1 MKKVLTLLFMVSLVS
16 IGARADC
23 TITKAEAGQNNGK
36 GFTYTGT
43 VYVINVETAGE
54 LAKYFANIDGES
66 ATNLNSS
73 SCFTFKGKLNSSDL
87 AKITSDNFG
96 KDANGDIYIDLAD
109 VTFVDDASFSN
120 FIHGKVK
127 YLIMPN
133 NTKDI
138 EAADF
143 NSNIMEAMV
152 VNDKVF
158 LLYSSPSS
166 SCKDAHVL
174 AFDNR
179 WKNSTATT
187 VKLIGTYKDVFGE
200 MKVLNSYN
208 KLQMSPET
216 IDLTKAS
223 FPTFV
228 SGDAF
233 VTENPSLTNTG
244 TTDDGG
250 LIYSCD
256 VSAFSIPNV
265 EGTDKYTGHVNGLA
279 YLNLWEKVKTILLPT
294 DAKTNVLPSL
304 SLYKL
309 TGLTGTFT
317 IPSNFTEIGALAFN
331 DCSKIECVEIQGNN
345 KRAVNETKLGPA
357 VFASMSSLS
366 EIIMPSTIKVIP
378 RFAFSDCSSLKI
390 VNLPEGIE
398 TLEYMSF
405 GCNSG
410 EKSTR
415 ISSIRL
421 PNTLKRIES
430 NAFRENHHLTTITI
444 PENVEYIRK
453 EAFANCNNLMD
464 VYFMGTK
471 KIPQVA
477 ADAFDATSLY
487 NDNGI
492 CLVSGNNVCRE
503 SYTKNGKFYRNTN
516 DENDQCMA
524 VMHYP
529 VISQA
534 AEYAE
539 MKASDVNAYNE
550 ALKNENAK
558 MDIYF
563 KKGENYVLCT
573 GVPEQGTTYYSMNY
587 IDDGEASST
596 TSAVNNVEYY
606 YSDAECKKLVNPTLS
621 GTYYYVCGEQNTYSE
636 EAVWAP
642 INGKDTYYKKQDN
655 GEYVVAPF
663 EFNQQLF
670 YKSGNTTEEYKQTW
684 KTVGGVKEYYTKN
697 SDGTFTL
704 MSSYDGGVEAY
715 YKTGNMVDEYLLAT
729 YYDNSV
735 TDYYTQGFDYV
746 NGIYTYTK
754 FDIID
759 KNGNYKNLYKEARYY
774 VTGKEPKYCKDSEY
788 NVRTTYYIIENDT
801 YTKATNISFAETY
814 YYIPQVENYTE
825 ISDNTIIEDI
835 KVLRSTKPY
844 TKEGDEY
851 SPVVG
856 ELTEDG
862 KYYNMTKEYNPDI
875 YGQYYTDLERNSK
888 YTGVVCSYDSET
900 KEYTPLGVDYKWP
913 LFAEYEYG
921 KTYDGDPYAGLK
933 NFRLVAGYAAGEE
946 AKTKPTTPLPRLDR
960 DMWYTIY
967 LPADLTRQQIYDTFG
982 PRTQVCRFLG
992 MRKNETG
999 SFVIDFS
1006 VDMLSEKDADGNLI
1020 IRNDWDVAMK
1030 AYTPYMIYPS
1040 VAPSRDENGKI
1051 IPVEFRIVGAEMA
1064 ADDKPQDYYGL
1075 YDGEKGERKDQSA
1088 SQNYLTGYKFTGTV
1102 EKQERKDFCY
1112 YFGNIWED
1120 DDTTSPHKKYPK
1132 LQAFWSYEGSEK
1144 EGWNLTINACTA
1156 YIVKEDSQS
1165 SEAKPS
1171 MASLRFGVS
1180 YEDDPIVTNIS
1191 IIEEESISGGD
1202 DRYDNKIY
1210 NLNGQYVGDVM
1221 STLSKGVYIKNGKKY
1236 IVR

>member
-36 GFTYTGT
+36 GFTYPGT
-43 VYVINVETAGE
+43 VYVINVETAGD
-54 LAKYFANIDGES
+54 LANANIDEE
-66 ATNLNSS
+66 LKSS
-73 SCFTFKGKLNSSDL
+73 SFFTFKGKLNSSDL
-87 AKITSDNFG
+87 AKIKSDYFG
-96 KDANGDIYIDLAD
+96 KDAHGDIYIDLAD
-109 VTFVDDASFSN
+109 VTFDDDASFSDFN
-120 FIHGKVK
+120 HGTVK

-138 EAADF
+138 QVADF
-143 NSNIMEAMV
+143 DPNIMEAMV
-152 VNDKVF
+152 VNETDKVF
-158 LLYSSPSS
+158 LLYSSSSS
-166 SCKDAHVL
+166 SCIDEHVL

-200 MKVLNSYN
+200 MKVLNSN
-208 KLQMSPET
+208 GNLPMSPET
-216 IDLTKAS
+216 LDLTKAS

-233 VTENPSLTNTG
+233 VTATPPLTNTG
-244 TTDDGG
+244 TEDDGG

-256 VSAFSIPNV
+256 VSAFRIPNV
-265 EGTDKYTGHVNGLA
+265 VGTDKYTGHVNGLA
-279 YLNLWEKVKTILLPT
+279 YLYLWNTVKTILLPT
-294 DAKTNVLPSL
+294 DAKTNVLPSM
-304 SLYKL
+304 SLYNL

-331 DCSKIECVEIQGNN
+331 VCSNIECVEIQGNN

-405 GCNSG
+405 GCTSG

-430 NAFRENHHLTTITI
+430 NAFTENHHLTTITI
-444 PENVEYIRK
+444 PENVEYIGK
-453 EAFANCNNLMD
+453 NAFANCNNLMD

-487 NDNGI
+487 NDNSI
-492 CLVSGNNVCRE
+492 YSILVSGNNVCRE
-503 SYTKNGKFYRNTN
+503 SYTHTGNFYRNTN
-516 DENDQCMA
+516 NENDQCMA

-539 MKASDVNAYNE
+539 MIASDVTDYNE

-563 KKGENYVLCT
+563 KEGENYVLCT

-587 IDDGEASST
+587 EKADKASST
-596 TSAVNNVEYY
+596 TSAVNNVEAY
-606 YSDAECKKLVNPTLS
+606 YSDAECKTSVNPTLS
-621 GTYYYVCGEQNTYSE
+621 GTYYYVCETQNTYSE
-636 EAVWAP
+636 IWEP
-642 INGKDTYYKKQDN
+642 KDGIDTYYKLNN
-655 GEYVVAPF
+655 GEYVEAPF

-670 YKSGNTTEEYKQTW
+670 RKSGKTTEEYKRTW
-684 KTVGGVKEYYTKN
+684 NTVGGVKEYYTKN

-704 MSSYDGGVEAY
+704 MSSYEGGEAY
-715 YKTGNMVDEYLLAT
+715 YQTGKKVDEYLPT
-729 YYDNSV
+729 NYINSV
-735 TDYYTQGFDYV
+735 TDYYTQTIDNDIV
-746 NGIYTYTK
+746 TYTE
-754 FDIID
+754 FDLFE
-759 KNGNYKNLYKEARYY
+759 NGKYKPGLFNGSRYY
-774 VTGKEPKYCKDSEY
+774 VTGTKPIYCTASEY
-788 NVRTTYYIIENDT
+788 KVGTTYYIKEYDWSDT
-801 YTKATNISFAETY
+801 YTEATNISFAETY
-814 YYIPQVENYTE
+814 YYYPQVENYTP

-844 TKEGDEY
+844 TKVGDVY

-856 ELTEDG
+856 ELTEG
-862 KYYNMTKEYNPDI
+862 VEYYNMTKEYNPDI

-913 LFAEYEYG
+913 LYAEYEIE
-921 KTYDGDPYAGLK
+921 KKYDGDPYAGLK

-1006 VDMLSEKDADGNLI
+1006 VDMLSEKDAKGNLI

-1040 VAPSRDENGKI
+1040 VAPSRNENGEI

-1064 ADDKPQDYYGL
+1064 ADDSPQDYYGL
-1075 YDGEKGERKDQSA
+1075 YDRVNGERKDQSA

-1102 EKQERKDFCY
+1102 VEQQRDKFCY

-1120 DDTTSPHKKYPK
+1120 GDSSHKKYPK

-1144 EGWNLTINACTA
+1144 EGWNLKINACTA
-1156 YIVKEDSQS
+1156 YIVKDDSQS
-1165 SEAKPS
+1165 SKPS

>member
-1 MKKVLTLLFMVSLVS
+1 MVSLVS
-16 IGARADC
+16 IGARAAC
-23 TITKAEAGQNNGK
+23 KITKAEAGQNNGK
-36 GFTYTGT
+36 GFIYTGT
-43 VYVINVETAGE
+43 AYVINVETAGD
-54 LAKYFANIDGES
+54 LANANIDEL

-73 SCFTFKGKLNSSDL
+73 SCFIFKGKLNSSDL
-87 AKITSDNFG
+87 TKITSDIFG
-96 KDANGDIYIDLAD
+96 KDANDIYIDLAD
-109 VTFVDDASFSN
+109 VTFDDDASFSN
-120 FIHGKVK
+120 FTHRTVK

-138 EAADF
+138 DVADF
-143 NSNIMEAMV
+143 VGSNIKEAMV
-152 VNDKVF
+152 VNETYKVF

-166 SCKDAHVL
+166 SCKDEHVL

-200 MKVLNSYN
+200 MKYLNSN
-208 KLQMSPET
+208 GILPMSPET
-216 IDLTKAS
+216 LDLTKAS

-244 TTDDGG
+244 TEDDGS

-256 VSAFSIPNV
+256 VSAFSISGV
-265 EGTDKYTGHVNGLA
+265 QGTDKYTGHVNGLA

-294 DAKTNVLPSL
+294 DAKTNVLPSM
-304 SLYKL
+304 SLYNLKE
-309 TGLTGTFT
+309 LTGTFT

-331 DCSKIECVEIQGNN
+331 VCSKIECVEIQGNN

-430 NAFRENHHLTTITI
+430 NAFTENHHLTTITI
-444 PENVEYIRK
+444 PENVEYIGA
-453 EAFANCNNLMD
+453 EAFKNCNNLMD

-477 ADAFDATSLY
+477 ANAFDETSLY
-487 NDNGI
+487 NDNRI

-503 SYTKNGKFYRNTN
+503 SYTHNGNFYRNTN

-539 MKASDVNAYNE
+539 MIASDVDAYNK

-563 KKGENYVLCT
+563 IEGDKYVLCT

-587 IDDGEASST
+587 EKADKASST
-596 TSAVNNVEYY
+596 TSAVNNVEVY
-606 YSDAECKKLVNPTLS
+606 YSDEECKKSVNPTLS
-621 GTYYYVCGEQNTYSE
+621 GTYYYVCETQNTYSE
-636 EAVWAP
+636 IWEP
-642 INGKDTYYKKQDN
+642 KDGIDTYYKLDN
-655 GEYVVAPF
+655 GKYVEAQF
-663 EFNQQLF
+663 EFYEYLGQLF
-670 YKSGNTTEEYKQTW
+670 YKLG
-684 KTVGGVKEYYTKN
+684 
-697 SDGTFTL
+697 
-704 MSSYDGGVEAY
+704 
-715 YKTGNMVDEYLLAT
+715 DEYRPT
-729 YYDNSV
+729 KYYINGV
-735 TDYYTQGFDYV
+735 TDYYTKKIDNDIV
-746 NGIYTYTK
+746 TYTK
-754 FDIID
+754 FELFDA
-759 KNGNYKNLYKEARYY
+759 NGKYKPGLFNGSRYY
-774 VTGKEPKYCKDSEY
+774 VTGTKPIYCTASEY
-788 NVRTTYYIIENDT
+788 KVGTTYYSKEYEWSDT
-801 YTKATNISFAETY
+801 YTEATNISFAETY
-814 YYIPQVENYTE
+814 YYYPQVENYTE

-844 TKEGDEY
+844 TKEGDVY

-856 ELTEDG
+856 ELTEG
-862 KYYNMTKEYNPDI
+862 VKYYNMTKEYNPDI

-888 YTGVVCSYDSET
+888 YTGVVCSYDSGT
-900 KEYTPLGVDYKWP
+900 YTDLGVDYKWP

-921 KTYDGDPYAGLK
+921 KTYGDDPYAGLK
-933 NFRLVAGYAAGEE
+933 NFRLVAGYAAGKE

-1006 VDMLSEKDADGNLI
+1006 VDMLSEKDAEGNLI

-1064 ADDKPQDYYGL
+1064 ADDSPQDYYGL

-1088 SQNYLTGYKFTGTV
+1088 SQNYLTGYRFTGTV
-1102 EKQERKDFCY
+1102 VEQQSTDFCY

-1120 DDTTSPHKKYPK
+1120 DDKTSPHKKYPK
-1132 LQAFWSYEGSEK
+1132 LQAFWSYEGLEK
-1144 EGWNLTINACTA
+1144 EGWNLKINACTA
-1156 YIVKEDSQS
+1156 YIVKDDSQS
-1165 SEAKPS
+1165 SKPS

>member
-36 GFTYTGT
+36 GFTYPGT
-43 VYVINVETAGE
+43 VYVINVETAGD
-54 LAKYFANIDGES
+54 LANANIDEE
-66 ATNLNSS
+66 LKSS
-73 SCFTFKGKLNSSDL
+73 SFFTFKGKLNSSDL
-87 AKITSDNFG
+87 AKIKSDYFG

-109 VTFVDDASFSN
+109 VTFDDDASFSDFN
-120 FIHGKVK
+120 HGTVK

-138 EAADF
+138 QVADF
-143 NSNIMEAMV
+143 DPNIMEAMV
-152 VNDKVF
+152 VNETDKVF

-166 SCKDAHVL
+166 SYKDEHVL

-200 MKVLNSYN
+200 MKFLNSN
-208 KLQMSPET
+208 GNLPMSPET
-216 IDLTKAS
+216 LDLTKAS

-233 VTENPSLTNTG
+233 VTVTPPLTNTY
-244 TTDDGG
+244 TNDDGG

-256 VSAFSIPNV
+256 VSAFRIPNV
-265 EGTDKYTGHVNGLA
+265 DGTDKYTGHVNGLA
-279 YLNLWEKVKTILLPT
+279 YLNLWKTVKTILLPT
-294 DAKTNVLPSL
+294 DAKTNVLPSM
-304 SLYKL
+304 SLYNL

-331 DCSKIECVEIQGNN
+331 VCSNIECVEIQGNN

-405 GCNSG
+405 GCTSG

-430 NAFRENHHLTTITI
+430 NAFTENHHLTTITI
-444 PENVEYIRK
+444 PENVEYIGTN
-453 EAFANCNNLMD
+453 AFANCNNLMD
-464 VYFMGTK
+464 VYFMGTET
-471 KIPQVA
+471 IPQVA

-487 NDNGI
+487 NDNSI
-492 CLVSGNNVCRE
+492 YSILVSGNNVCRE
-503 SYTKNGKFYRNTN
+503 SYTHTGNFYRNTN
-516 DENDQCMA
+516 NENDQCMA

-539 MKASDVNAYNE
+539 MIASDVTAYNR

-563 KKGENYVLCT
+563 IEGDKYVLCT

-587 IDDGEASST
+587 KKDDKVSST
-596 TSAVNNVEYY
+596 TSAVNNVEVY
-606 YSDAECKKLVNPTLS
+606 YSDAECKTSVNPTLS
-621 GTYYYVCGEQNTYSE
+621 ETYYYECGTQNTYSE
-636 EAVWAP
+636 KVWGP
-642 INGKDTYYKKQDN
+642 INGIGTYYKKLDN
-655 GEYVVAPF
+655 GEYVEAPF
-663 EFNQQLF
+663 EFQDWPQLF
-670 YKSGNTTEEYKQTW
+670 YKSG
-684 KTVGGVKEYYTKN
+684 
-697 SDGTFTL
+697 
-704 MSSYDGGVEAY
+704 
-715 YKTGNMVDEYLLAT
+715 DEYLLT
-729 YYDNSV
+729 KYYINGV
-735 TDYYTQGFDYV
+735 TDYYTQNYDNLTYKIFDL
-746 NGIYTYTK
+746 
-754 FDIID
+754 FDT
-759 KNGNYKNLYKEARYY
+759 NGNYKGGLFKDGRYY
-774 VTGKEPKYCKDSEY
+774 VTGTKPTYCPASEY
-788 NVRTTYYIIENDT
+788 KVGTTYYIKENDT
-801 YTKATNISFAETY
+801 YTEATNISFAETY
-814 YYIPQVENYTE
+814 YYYPQVENYTL

-844 TKEGDEY
+844 TKEGDVY

-856 ELTEDG
+856 ELTEVV

-921 KTYDGDPYAGLK
+921 KTYGDDPYAGLK

-1006 VDMLSEKDADGNLI
+1006 VDMLSEKDAKGNLI

-1040 VAPSRDENGKI
+1040 VAPSRKENGEI

-1075 YDGEKGERKDQSA
+1075 YDGEKGERKAQSA

-1156 YIVKEDSQS
+1156 YIVKDDSQS
-1165 SEAKPS
+1165 SKPS

>member
-43 VYVINVETAGE
+43 VYVINVETAGD
-54 LAKYFANIDGES
+54 LANANIVGEL

-87 AKITSDNFG
+87 TQITSDIFG

-109 VTFVDDASFSN
+109 VTFDDDASFSDFN
-120 FIHGKVK
+120 HGTVK

-152 VNDKVF
+152 VNETDKVF
-158 LLYSSPSS
+158 LLYSSSSS
-166 SCKDAHVL
+166 SCIDEHVL

-200 MKVLNSYN
+200 MKVLHSNGN
-208 KLQMSPET
+208 LPMSPET
-216 IDLTKAS
+216 LDLTKAS

-233 VTENPSLTNTG
+233 VTATPPLTNTD
-244 TTDDGG
+244 TEDDGG

-256 VSAFSIPNV
+256 VSAFRIPDV
-265 EGTDKYTGHVNGLA
+265 QGTDKYTGHVNGLA

-294 DAKTNVLPSL
+294 DAKTNVLPSM
-304 SLYKL
+304 SLYNLKE
-309 TGLTGTFT
+309 LTGTFT

-331 DCSKIECVEIQGNN
+331 VCSNIECVEIQGNN

-405 GCNSG
+405 GCTSG

-430 NAFRENHHLTTITI
+430 NAFTENHHLTTITI

-464 VYFMGTK
+464 VYFMGTET
-471 KIPQVA
+471 IPQVA

-492 CLVSGNNVCRE
+492 YSILVSGNNVCRE

-539 MKASDVNAYNE
+539 MIDLDVDAYNK
-550 ALKNENAK
+550 ALKNVDAK

-563 KKGENYVLCT
+563 KEGDNYVLCT

-596 TSAVNNVEYY
+596 TSAVNNVKKY

-621 GTYYYVCGEQNTYSE
+621 GTYYYECGTQNTYSE
-636 EAVWAP
+636 KVWEP
-642 INGKDTYYKKQDN
+642 IDGIDTYYKLDN
-655 GEYVVAPF
+655 GEYVEAQF
-663 EFNQQLF
+663 EFQDWPQLF
-670 YKSGNTTEEYKQTW
+670 YKSG
-684 KTVGGVKEYYTKN
+684 
-697 SDGTFTL
+697 
-704 MSSYDGGVEAY
+704 
-715 YKTGNMVDEYLLAT
+715 DEYLPT
-729 YYDNSV
+729 DYYINGV
-735 TDYYTQGFDYV
+735 TDYYTQNYDNV
-746 NGIYTYTK
+746 TYTK
-754 FDIID
+754 FDLFE
-759 KNGNYKNLYKEARYY
+759 NGKYKPGLFKGERYY
-774 VTGKEPKYCKDSEY
+774 VTGTEPKYCTDSEY
-788 NVRTTYYIIENDT
+788 KVGTTYYIKEYDWSDT
-801 YTKATNISFAETY
+801 YTEATNISFAGTY
-814 YYIPQVENYTE
+814 YYYPQVENYTE

-844 TKEGDEY
+844 TKEGDVY

-856 ELTEDG
+856 ELTEG
-862 KYYNMTKEYNPDI
+862 VEYYNMTKEYNPDI

-888 YTGVVCSYDSET
+888 YTGVVCSYDSGS
-900 KEYTPLGVDYKWP
+900 YTPLGVNYKWP
-913 LFAEYEYG
+913 LHAEYEYG
-921 KTYDGDPYAGLK
+921 KTYGDDPYAGLK

-1006 VDMLSEKDADGNLI
+1006 VDMLSEKDAEGNLI

-1064 ADDKPQDYYGL
+1064 ADDSPQDYYGL
-1075 YDGEKGERKDQSA
+1075 YDGEKGERKDQIA

-1144 EGWNLTINACTA
+1144 EGWNLKINACTA
-1156 YIVKEDSQS
+1156 YIVKDDSQS
-1165 SEAKPS
+1165 SKPS

>member
-43 VYVINVETAGE
+43 AYVINVETAGD

-96 KDANGDIYIDLAD
+96 KYANEDIYIDLAD
-109 VTFVDDASFSN
+109 VTFDDDASFSS
-120 FIHGKVK
+120 FRHETVK

-138 EAADF
+138 DAADF
-143 NSNIMEAMV
+143 DSNILEAMV
-152 VNDKVF
+152 VNESDKVF
-158 LLYSSPSS
+158 LLYSSSSS
-166 SCKDAHVL
+166 SCIDEHVL

-179 WKNSTATT
+179 WKNSTAKT

-200 MKVLNSYN
+200 MKVLNSN
-208 KLQMSPET
+208 GDLPMSPET
-216 IDLTKAS
+216 LDLTKAS

-233 VTENPSLTNTG
+233 VTVTPPLTNTY
-244 TTDDGG
+244 TNDDGG

-256 VSAFSIPNV
+256 VSAFRIPNV
-265 EGTDKYTGHVNGLA
+265 GGTDKYTGHVNGLA
-279 YLNLWEKVKTILLPT
+279 YLNLWKTVKTILLPT
-294 DAKTNVLPSL
+294 DAATYVLPSM
-304 SLYKL
+304 SLYNLKE
-309 TGLTGTFT
+309 LTGTFT

-331 DCSKIECVEIQGNN
+331 VCSNIECVEIQGNN

-430 NAFRENHHLTTITI
+430 NAFTENHHLTTITI
-444 PENVEYIRK
+444 PENVEYIGA
-453 EAFANCNNLMD
+453 EAFKNCNNLMD

-471 KIPQVA
+471 TIPQVA
-477 ADAFDATSLY
+477 ANAFDETSLY
-487 NDNGI
+487 NDNRI

-503 SYTKNGKFYRNTN
+503 SYTHTGNFYRNTN
-516 DENDQCMA
+516 NENDQCMA

-534 AEYAE
+534 AEYVTMTE
-539 MKASDVNAYNE
+539 EEVTAYNN
-550 ALKNENAK
+550 ALHNENAK
-558 MDIYF
+558 IDIYY
-563 KKGENYVLCT
+563 KDGENYVKYT
-573 GVPEQGTTYYSMNY
+573 GVPEEGTVYYSKSFSQG
-587 IDDGEASST
+587 DEVKST
-596 TSAVNNVEYY
+596 SSAVSDAGYY
-606 YSDAECKKLVNPTLS
+606 YSDKECTEPANPILS
-621 GTYYYVCGEQNTYSE
+621 GTYYYVCDTQNTYSQE
-636 EAVWAP
+636 VWAP
-642 INGKDTYYKKQDN
+642 IDGIDTYYKLTD
-655 GEYVVAPF
+655 GVYEEAPF
-663 EFNQQLF
+663 EFSSTLYYKTGNQID
-670 YKSGNTTEEYKQTW
+670 EYKQTW
-684 KTVGGVKEYYTKN
+684 VKVAGVDKYYTKNNDGTYTLISGYTSGVAYYQTGKKGDEYLQTKYYLNGVKEYYSYNEWAT
-697 SDGTFTL
+697 DG
-704 MSSYDGGVEAY
+704 
-715 YKTGNMVDEYLLAT
+715 N
-729 YYDNSV
+729 
-735 TDYYTQGFDYV
+735 YYTLQTTLYF
-746 NGIYTYTK
+746 NG
-754 FDIID
+754 
-759 KNGNYKNLYKEARYY
+759 GRYY
-774 VTGKEPKYCKDSEY
+774 VTGKEPSYCQATEY
-788 NVRTTYYIIENDT
+788 QVGTTYYIKENEWSNT
-801 YTKATNISFAETY
+801 YTEATNISFAGTY
-814 YYIPQVENYTE
+814 YYYPQVENYAE
-825 ISDNTIIEDI
+825 ISDNSIIEAI

-844 TKEGDEY
+844 TKEGDVY

-856 ELTEDG
+856 ELTEG
-862 KYYNMTKEYNPDI
+862 GEYYNMTKEYNPDI

-900 KEYTPLGVDYKWP
+900 KEYTDLGVNYKWP
-913 LFAEYEYG
+913 LYAEYEIE
-921 KTYDGDPYAGLK
+921 KKYDGDPYAGLK

-1006 VDMLSEKDADGNLI
+1006 VDMLSEKDAEGNLI

-1040 VAPSRDENGKI
+1040 VAPSRNEDGEI

-1075 YDGEKGERKDQSA
+1075 YDGDNGERKGQNA
-1088 SQNYLTGYKFTGTV
+1088 CQNYLTGYKFTGTV

-1144 EGWNLTINACTA
+1144 ERWNLTINACTA
-1156 YIVKEDSQS
+1156 YIVKDDSQS
-1165 SEAKPS
+1165 SKPS

>member
-43 VYVINVETAGE
+43 AYVINVETAGD
-54 LAKYFANIDGES
+54 LANANIVGEL

-73 SCFTFKGKLNSSDL
+73 SCFIFKGKLNSSDL
-87 AKITSDNFG
+87 PQITSDIFG

-109 VTFVDDASFSN
+109 VTFDDDASFSDFN
-120 FIHGKVK
+120 HGTVK
-127 YLIMPN
+127 YLIMPK

-138 EAADF
+138 QVADF
-143 NSNIMEAMV
+143 DSNIMEAMV
-152 VNDKVF
+152 VNETDKVF
-158 LLYSSPSS
+158 LLYSSSSS
-166 SCKDAHVL
+166 SCIDEHVL

-200 MKVLNSYN
+200 MKVLNSN
-208 KLQMSPET
+208 GNLPMSPET
-216 IDLTKAS
+216 LDLTKAS

-233 VTENPSLTNTG
+233 VTATPPLTNTD
-244 TTDDGG
+244 TEDDGG

-256 VSAFSIPNV
+256 VSAFRIPDV
-265 EGTDKYTGHVNGLA
+265 QGTDKYTGHVNGLA
-279 YLNLWEKVKTILLPT
+279 YLNLWKTVKTILLPT
-294 DAKTNVLPSL
+294 DAATYVLPSM
-304 SLYKL
+304 SLYNL

-331 DCSKIECVEIQGNN
+331 VCSNIECVEIQGNN

-405 GCNSG
+405 GCTSG

-430 NAFRENHHLTTITI
+430 NAFTENHHLTTITI
-444 PENVEYIRK
+444 PENVEYIGK
-453 EAFANCNNLMD
+453 NAFANCNNLMD

-471 KIPQVA
+471 TIPQVA

-487 NDNGI
+487 NDNSI
-492 CLVSGNNVCRE
+492 YSSLVSGNNVCRE
-503 SYTKNGKFYRNTN
+503 SYTHTGNFYRNTN
-516 DENDQCMA
+516 NENDQCMA

-539 MKASDVNAYNE
+539 MIASDVTAYNR

-563 KKGENYVLCT
+563 KEGENYVLCT

-587 IDDGEASST
+587 KKADKASST
-596 TSAVNNVEYY
+596 TSAVNNVEAY
-606 YSDAECKKLVNPTLS
+606 YSDEECKTSVNPTLS
-621 GTYYYVCGEQNTYSE
+621 GTYYYECGTQNTYSE
-636 EAVWAP
+636 KVWEP
-642 INGKDTYYKKQDN
+642 IDGIDTYYKLDN
-655 GEYVVAPF
+655 GEYVEAQF
-663 EFNQQLF
+663 EFQDWPQLF
-670 YKSGNTTEEYKQTW
+670 YKSG
-684 KTVGGVKEYYTKN
+684 
-697 SDGTFTL
+697 
-704 MSSYDGGVEAY
+704 
-715 YKTGNMVDEYLLAT
+715 DEYLPT
-729 YYDNSV
+729 DYYINGV
-735 TDYYTQGFDYV
+735 TDYYTQNYDNV
-746 NGIYTYTK
+746 TYTK
-754 FDIID
+754 FDLFE
-759 KNGNYKNLYKEARYY
+759 NGKYKPGLFKGERYY
-774 VTGKEPKYCKDSEY
+774 VTGTEPKYCTDSEY
-788 NVRTTYYIIENDT
+788 KVGTTYYIKENGWPVT
-801 YTKATNISFAETY
+801 YTEATNISFAGTY
-814 YYIPQVENYTE
+814 YYYPQVENYTE

-844 TKEGDEY
+844 TKEGDVY

-856 ELTEDG
+856 ELTEG
-862 KYYNMTKEYNPDI
+862 VEYYNMTKEYNPDI

-888 YTGVVCSYDSET
+888 YTGVVCSYDSGS
-900 KEYTPLGVDYKWP
+900 YTSLGVDYKWP
-913 LFAEYEYG
+913 LYAEYEIE
-921 KTYDGDPYAGLK
+921 KKYDGDPYAGLK

-946 AKTKPTTPLPRLDR
+946 AETKPTTPLPRLDR

-1006 VDMLSEKDADGNLI
+1006 VDMLSEKDAEGNLI

-1064 ADDKPQDYYGL
+1064 ADDSPQDYYGL

-1156 YIVKEDSQS
+1156 YIVKDDSQS
-1165 SEAKPS
+1165 SKPS

>member
-43 VYVINVETAGE
+43 AYVINVETAGD
-54 LAKYFANIDGES
+54 LANANIVGEL

-73 SCFTFKGKLNSSDL
+73 SCFIFKGKLNSSDL
-87 AKITSDNFG
+87 TQITSDIFG

-109 VTFVDDASFSN
+109 VTFDDDASFSDFN
-120 FIHGKVK
+120 HGTVK

-138 EAADF
+138 KVADF
-143 NSNIMEAMV
+143 DSNIMEAMV
-152 VNDKVF
+152 VNETDKVF
-158 LLYSSPSS
+158 LLYSSSSS
-166 SCKDAHVL
+166 SCIDEHVL

-200 MKVLNSYN
+200 MKVLNSN
-208 KLQMSPET
+208 GNLPMSPET
-216 IDLTKAS
+216 LDLTKAS

-233 VTENPSLTNTG
+233 VTATPPLTNTD
-244 TTDDGG
+244 TEDDGG

-256 VSAFSIPNV
+256 VSAFRIPDV
-265 EGTDKYTGHVNGLA
+265 QGTDKYTGHVNGLA
-279 YLNLWEKVKTILLPT
+279 YLNLWKTVKTILLPT
-294 DAKTNVLPSL
+294 DAATYVLPSM
-304 SLYKL
+304 SLYNL

-331 DCSKIECVEIQGNN
+331 VCSNIECVEIQGNN

-405 GCNSG
+405 GCTSG

-430 NAFRENHHLTTITI
+430 NAFTENHHLTTITI
-444 PENVEYIRK
+444 PENVEYIGK
-453 EAFANCNNLMD
+453 NAFANCNNLMD

-471 KIPQVA
+471 TIPQVA

-487 NDNGI
+487 NDNSI
-492 CLVSGNNVCRE
+492 YSSLVSGNNVCRE
-503 SYTKNGKFYRNTN
+503 SYTHTGNFYRNTN
-516 DENDQCMA
+516 NENDQCMA

-539 MKASDVNAYNE
+539 MIASDVTAYNR

-563 KKGENYVLCT
+563 KEGENYVLCT

-587 IDDGEASST
+587 KKADKASST
-596 TSAVNNVEYY
+596 TSAVNNVEAY
-606 YSDAECKKLVNPTLS
+606 YSDEECKTSVNPTLS
-621 GTYYYVCGEQNTYSE
+621 GTYYYECGTQNTYSE
-636 EAVWAP
+636 KVWEP
-642 INGKDTYYKKQDN
+642 IDGIDTYYKLDN
-655 GEYVVAPF
+655 GEYVEAQF
-663 EFNQQLF
+663 EFQDWPQLF
-670 YKSGNTTEEYKQTW
+670 YKSG
-684 KTVGGVKEYYTKN
+684 
-697 SDGTFTL
+697 
-704 MSSYDGGVEAY
+704 
-715 YKTGNMVDEYLLAT
+715 DEYLPT
-729 YYDNSV
+729 DYYINGV
-735 TDYYTQGFDYV
+735 TDYYTQNYDNV
-746 NGIYTYTK
+746 TYTK
-754 FDIID
+754 FDLFE
-759 KNGNYKNLYKEARYY
+759 NGKYKPGLFKGERYY
-774 VTGKEPKYCKDSEY
+774 VTGTEPKYCTDSEY
-788 NVRTTYYIIENDT
+788 KVGTTYYIKENGWPVT
-801 YTKATNISFAETY
+801 YTEATNISFAGTY
-814 YYIPQVENYTE
+814 YYYPQVENYTE

-844 TKEGDEY
+844 TKEGDVY

-856 ELTEDG
+856 ELTEG
-862 KYYNMTKEYNPDI
+862 VEYYNMTKEYNPDI

-888 YTGVVCSYDSET
+888 YTGVVCSYDSGS
-900 KEYTPLGVDYKWP
+900 YTSLGVDYKWP
-913 LFAEYEYG
+913 LYAEYEIE
-921 KTYDGDPYAGLK
+921 KKYDGDPYAGLK

-946 AKTKPTTPLPRLDR
+946 AETKPTTPLPRLDR

-1006 VDMLSEKDADGNLI
+1006 VDMLSEKDAEGNLI

-1064 ADDKPQDYYGL
+1064 ADDSPQDYYGL

-1156 YIVKEDSQS
+1156 YIVKDDSQS
-1165 SEAKPS
+1165 SKPS

>member
-1 MKKVLTLLFMVSLVS
+1 
-16 IGARADC
+16 
-23 TITKAEAGQNNGK
+23 
-36 GFTYTGT
+36 
-43 VYVINVETAGE
+43 
-54 LAKYFANIDGES
+54 
-66 ATNLNSS
+66 
-73 SCFTFKGKLNSSDL
+73 
-87 AKITSDNFG
+87 
-96 KDANGDIYIDLAD
+96 
-109 VTFVDDASFSN
+109 
-120 FIHGKVK
+120 
-127 YLIMPN
+127 MPN

-138 EAADF
+138 KVADF
-143 NSNIMEAMV
+143 DSNIMEAMV
-152 VNDKVF
+152 VNETDKVF
-158 LLYSSPSS
+158 LLYSSSSSSS
-166 SCKDAHVL
+166 SCIDEHVL

-200 MKVLNSYN
+200 MKVLNSN
-208 KLQMSPET
+208 GDLPMSPET
-216 IDLTKAS
+216 LDLTKAS

-233 VTENPSLTNTG
+233 VTATPPLTNTD
-244 TTDDGG
+244 TEDDGG

-256 VSAFSIPNV
+256 VSAFRIPNV

-279 YLNLWEKVKTILLPT
+279 YLNLWKTVKTILLPT
-294 DAKTNVLPSL
+294 DAKTNVLPSM
-304 SLYKL
+304 SLYNL

-331 DCSKIECVEIQGNN
+331 VCSNIECVEIQGNN

-405 GCNSG
+405 GCTSG

-430 NAFRENHHLTTITI
+430 NAFTENHHLTTITI
-444 PENVEYIRK
+444 PENVEYIGK
-453 EAFANCNNLMD
+453 NAFANCNNLMD
-464 VYFMGTK
+464 VYFMGTET
-471 KIPQVA
+471 IPQVA

-487 NDNGI
+487 NDNSI
-492 CLVSGNNVCRE
+492 YSSLVSGNNVCRE
-503 SYTKNGKFYRNTN
+503 SYTHTGNFYRNTN
-516 DENDQCMA
+516 NENDQCMA

-539 MKASDVNAYNE
+539 MIASDVTAYNR

-563 KKGENYVLCT
+563 KEGENYVLCT

-587 IDDGEASST
+587 INDGEASST
-596 TSAVNNVEYY
+596 TSAVNNVETY
-606 YSDAECKKLVNPTLS
+606 YSDAECTTSVKPTLS
-621 GTYYYVCGEQNTYSE
+621 GTYYYECGTQNTYSE
-636 EAVWAP
+636 KVWEP
-642 INGKDTYYKKQDN
+642 IDGIDTYYKLDN
-655 GEYVVAPF
+655 GEYVEAQF
-663 EFNQQLF
+663 EFQDWPQLF
-670 YKSGNTTEEYKQTW
+670 YKSG
-684 KTVGGVKEYYTKN
+684 
-697 SDGTFTL
+697 
-704 MSSYDGGVEAY
+704 
-715 YKTGNMVDEYLLAT
+715 DEYLPT
-729 YYDNSV
+729 DYYINGV
-735 TDYYTQGFDYV
+735 TDYYTQNYDNV
-746 NGIYTYTK
+746 TYTK
-754 FDIID
+754 FDLFE
-759 KNGNYKNLYKEARYY
+759 NGKYKPGLFKGERYY
-774 VTGKEPKYCKDSEY
+774 VTGTEPKYCTDSEY
-788 NVRTTYYIIENDT
+788 KVGTTYYIKENGWPVT
-801 YTKATNISFAETY
+801 YTEATNISFAGTY
-814 YYIPQVENYTE
+814 YYYPQVENYTE

-844 TKEGDEY
+844 TKEGDVY

-856 ELTEDG
+856 ELTEG
-862 KYYNMTKEYNPDI
+862 GEYYNMTKEYNPDI

-888 YTGVVCSYDSET
+888 YTGVVCSYDSGS
-900 KEYTPLGVDYKWP
+900 YTSLGVDYKWP
-913 LFAEYEYG
+913 LYAEYEIE
-921 KTYDGDPYAGLK
+921 KKYDGDPYAGLK

-1006 VDMLSEKDADGNLI
+1006 VDMLSEKDTEGNLI

-1040 VAPSRDENGKI
+1040 VAPSRDENGEI

-1075 YDGEKGERKDQSA
+1075 YDGDNGERKGQNA
-1088 SQNYLTGYKFTGTV
+1088 CQNYLTGYKFTGTV

-1156 YIVKEDSQS
+1156 YIVKDDSQS
-1165 SEAKPS
+1165 SKPS

>member
-43 VYVINVETAGE
+43 AYVINVGTAGE

-96 KDANGDIYIDLAD
+96 KDANEDIYIDLAD

-120 FIHGKVK
+120 FTHGTVK

-152 VNDKVF
+152 VNETDKVF

-166 SCKDAHVL
+166 SCKDEHVL

-200 MKVLNSYN
+200 MKVLNSN
-208 KLQMSPET
+208 GNLPMSPET
-216 IDLTKAS
+216 LDLTKAS

-233 VTENPSLTNTG
+233 VTATPPLTNTD
-244 TTDDGG
+244 TEDDGG

-256 VSAFSIPNV
+256 VSAFRIPNV

-279 YLNLWEKVKTILLPT
+279 YLNLWKTVKTILLPT
-294 DAKTNVLPSL
+294 DAATYVLPSM
-304 SLYKL
+304 SLYNL

-331 DCSKIECVEIQGNN
+331 VCSNIECVEIQGNN

-430 NAFRENHHLTTITI
+430 NAFTENHHLTTITI
-444 PENVEYIRK
+444 PENVEYIGTN
-453 EAFANCNNLMD
+453 AFANCNNLMD
-464 VYFMGTK
+464 VYFMGTET
-471 KIPQVA
+471 IPQVA

-487 NDNGI
+487 NDNSI
-492 CLVSGNNVCRE
+492 YSSLVSGNNVCRE
-503 SYTKNGKFYRNTN
+503 SYTHTGNFYRNTN
-516 DENDQCMA
+516 NENDQCMA

-539 MKASDVNAYNE
+539 MIASDVTAYNR

-563 KKGENYVLCT
+563 KEGENYVLCT

-587 IDDGEASST
+587 KKADKASST
-596 TSAVNNVEYY
+596 TSAVNNVEAY
-606 YSDAECKKLVNPTLS
+606 YSDAECTTSVKPTLS
-621 GTYYYVCGEQNTYSE
+621 GTYYYECGTQNTYSE
-636 EAVWAP
+636 IVWTP
-642 INGKDTYYKKQDN
+642 IDGIDTYYKLDN
-655 GEYVVAPF
+655 GEYVEAQF
-663 EFNQQLF
+663 EFQDWPQLF
-670 YKSGNTTEEYKQTW
+670 YKSG
-684 KTVGGVKEYYTKN
+684 
-697 SDGTFTL
+697 
-704 MSSYDGGVEAY
+704 
-715 YKTGNMVDEYLLAT
+715 DEYLPT
-729 YYDNSV
+729 DYYINGV
-735 TDYYTQGFDYV
+735 TDYYTQNYDNV
-746 NGIYTYTK
+746 TYTK
-754 FDIID
+754 FDLFE
-759 KNGNYKNLYKEARYY
+759 NGKYKPGLFKGERYY
-774 VTGKEPKYCKDSEY
+774 VTGTEPKYCTDSEY
-788 NVRTTYYIIENDT
+788 KVGTTYYIKENGWPVT
-801 YTKATNISFAETY
+801 YTEATNISFAGTY
-814 YYIPQVENYTE
+814 YYYPQVENYTE

-844 TKEGDEY
+844 TKVGDEY

-856 ELTEDG
+856 ELTVTEDVE
-862 KYYNMTKEYNPDI
+862 YYNMTKEYNPDI

-888 YTGVVCSYDSET
+888 YTGVVCSYDSGT
-900 KEYTPLGVDYKWP
+900 YTDLGVNYKWP
-913 LFAEYEYG
+913 LHAEYEYG

-946 AKTKPTTPLPRLDR
+946 AETKPTTPLPRLDR

-1064 ADDKPQDYYGL
+1064 ADDSPQDYYGL

-1144 EGWNLTINACTA
+1144 EGWNLKINACTA
-1156 YIVKEDSQS
+1156 YIVKDDSQS
-1165 SEAKPS
+1165 SKPS

>member
-96 KDANGDIYIDLAD
+96 KDANEDIYIDLAD
-109 VTFVDDASFSN
+109 VTFDDDASFSS
-120 FIHGKVK
+120 FRHETVK

-138 EAADF
+138 QVADF
-143 NSNIMEAMV
+143 DSNIMEAMV
-152 VNDKVF
+152 VNETDKVF
-158 LLYSSPSS
+158 LLYSSSSS
-166 SCKDAHVL
+166 SCIDEHVL

-200 MKVLNSYN
+200 MKVLNSN
-208 KLQMSPET
+208 GNLPMSPET
-216 IDLTKAS
+216 LDLTKAS

-233 VTENPSLTNTG
+233 VTATPPLTNTD
-244 TTDDGG
+244 TEDDGG

-256 VSAFSIPNV
+256 VSAFRIPNV

-279 YLNLWEKVKTILLPT
+279 YLNLWKTVKTILLPT
-294 DAKTNVLPSL
+294 DAKTNVLPSM
-304 SLYKL
+304 SLYNLKE
-309 TGLTGTFT
+309 LTGTFT

-331 DCSKIECVEIQGNN
+331 VCSNIECVEIQGNN

-405 GCNSG
+405 GCTSG

-430 NAFRENHHLTTITI
+430 NAFTENHHLTTITI
-444 PENVEYIRK
+444 PENVEYIGTN
-453 EAFANCNNLMD
+453 AFANCNNLMD
-464 VYFMGTK
+464 VYFMGTET
-471 KIPQVA
+471 IPQVA

-492 CLVSGNNVCRE
+492 YSILVSGNNVCRE
-503 SYTKNGKFYRNTN
+503 SYTHTGNFYRNTN
-516 DENDQCMA
+516 NENDQCMA

-539 MKASDVNAYNE
+539 MIASDVTAYNR

-563 KKGENYVLCT
+563 IEGDKYVLCT

-587 IDDGEASST
+587 INDGEASST
-596 TSAVNNVEYY
+596 TSAVNNVETY
-606 YSDAECKKLVNPTLS
+606 YSDAECTTSVKPTLS
-621 GTYYYVCGEQNTYSE
+621 GTYYYECGTQNTYSE
-636 EAVWAP
+636 EVWAP
-642 INGKDTYYKKQDN
+642 IDGKDTYYKKLNN

-663 EFNQQLF
+663 EFQDWPQLF

-684 KTVGGVKEYYTKN
+684 NIVDDVTEYYKKN
-697 SDGTFTL
+697 PDGTFTL
-704 MSSYDGGVEAY
+704 MSSYNGGEAY
-715 YKTGNMVDEYLLAT
+715 YRTGNKVDEYLPT
-729 YYDNSV
+729 KYYRNGV
-735 TDYYTQGFDYV
+735 TDYYTQNYDNV
-746 NGIYTYTK
+746 TYTQ
-754 FDIID
+754 FDLFD
-759 KNGNYKNLYKEARYY
+759 ANGNYKSGLFNGGRYY
-774 VTGKEPKYCKDSEY
+774 VTGTKPTYCPASEY
-788 NVRTTYYIIENDT
+788 KVGTTYYIKENDT
-801 YTKATNISFAETY
+801 YTEATNISFAGTY
-814 YYIPQVENYTE
+814 YYYPQVENYTE
-825 ISDNTIIEDI
+825 ISDNSIKDI

-844 TKEGDEY
+844 TKEGDVY

-856 ELTEDG
+856 ELTEG
-862 KYYNMTKEYNPDI
+862 GEYYNMTKEYNPDI

-888 YTGVVCSYDSET
+888 YTGVVCSYDSGS
-900 KEYTPLGVDYKWP
+900 YTSLGVDYKWP
-913 LFAEYEYG
+913 LYAEYEIE
-921 KTYDGDPYAGLK
+921 KKYDGDPYAGLK

-1006 VDMLSEKDADGNLI
+1006 VDMLSEKDAVGNLI

-1040 VAPSRDENGKI
+1040 VAPSRKENGEI

-1132 LQAFWSYEGSEK
+1132 LQAFWSYEGLEK
-1144 EGWNLTINACTA
+1144 EGWNLTINPCTA
-1156 YIVKEDSQS
+1156 YIVKDDSQS
-1165 SEAKPS
+1165 SKPS

>member
-23 TITKAEAGQNNGK
+23 KITKAEAGQNNGK
-36 GFTYTGT
+36 GFTYPGT
-43 VYVINVETAGE
+43 AYVIDVETAGE
-54 LAKYFANIDGES
+54 LAEYIANIDVEGEL
-66 ATNLNSS
+66 AKNLKSS
-73 SCFTFKGKLNSSDL
+73 SCFIFKGKLNSSDL
-87 AKITSDNFG
+87 TKITSDYFG
-96 KDANGDIYIDLAD
+96 KDASDIYIDLAD
-109 VTFVDDASFSN
+109 VTFDDDASFSD

-138 EAADF
+138 KAADF
-143 NSNIMEAMV
+143 DSNIMEAMV
-152 VNDKVF
+152 VNETDKVF
-158 LLYSSPSS
+158 LLYSSSSSS
-166 SCKDAHVL
+166 SCIDEHVL
-174 AFDNR
+174 AFDDR

-200 MKVLNSYN
+200 MMVLNSYN
-208 KLQMSPET
+208 ELKMSPET
-216 IDLTKAS
+216 LDLTKAS

-233 VTENPSLTNTG
+233 VTATPPLTNTG
-244 TTDDGG
+244 TTDGGG

-256 VSAFSIPNV
+256 VSAFRIPDV
-265 EGTDKYTGHVNGLA
+265 EGTDKYSGHVNGLA
-279 YLNLWEKVKTILLPT
+279 YLNLWKTVKTILLPT
-294 DAKTNVLPSL
+294 DDATCVLPSM

-331 DCSKIECVEIQGNN
+331 VCSNIECVEIQGNN

-430 NAFRENHHLTTITI
+430 YAFRENHHLTTITI
-444 PENVEYIRK
+444 PENVEYIGTN
-453 EAFANCNNLMD
+453 AFANCNNLMD
-464 VYFMGTK
+464 VYFMGTET
-471 KIPQVA
+471 IPQVA

-492 CLVSGNNVCRE
+492 YSILVSGNNVCRE
-503 SYTKNGKFYRNTN
+503 SYTHTGNFYRNTN
-516 DENDQCMA
+516 NENDQCMA

-539 MKASDVNAYNE
+539 MIVSDVTAYNK

-563 KKGENYVLCT
+563 KEGDKYVLCT

-596 TSAVNNVEYY
+596 TSAVNNVKKY
-606 YSDAECKKLVNPTLS
+606 YSDAECRTSVTPILS

-663 EFNQQLF
+663 EFQDWPQLF
-670 YKSGNTTEEYKQTW
+670 YKSG
-684 KTVGGVKEYYTKN
+684 
-697 SDGTFTL
+697 
-704 MSSYDGGVEAY
+704 
-715 YKTGNMVDEYLLAT
+715 DEYVLAT

-735 TDYYTQGFDYV
+735 TDYYTRELDY
-746 NGIYTYTK
+746 NTGKYTYTE
-754 FDIID
+754 FDILD

-774 VTGKEPKYCKDSEY
+774 VTGKEPTYCTASEY
-788 NVRTTYYIIENDT
+788 EVGKTYYIKENDWSDT
-801 YTKATNISFAETY
+801 YTKATNISFEGEY
-814 YYIPQVENYTE
+814 YYIPQVENYTA
-825 ISDNTIIEDI
+825 ISDNNIIEAI

-844 TKEGDEY
+844 TKVGDEY

-856 ELTEDG
+856 ELTEG
-862 KYYNMTKEYNPDI
+862 GEYYNMTKEYNPDI

-900 KEYTPLGVDYKWP
+900 KTFTDLGVNYKWP
-913 LFAEYEYG
+913 LHAEYEIEKKYG
-921 KTYDGDPYAGLK
+921 DDPYAGLK

-1006 VDMLSEKDADGNLI
+1006 VDMLSEKDAKGNLI

-1156 YIVKEDSQS
+1156 YIVKDDSQS
-1165 SEAKPS
+1165 SKPS

>member
-36 GFTYTGT
+36 GFTYPGT
-43 VYVINVETAGE
+43 VYVINVETAGD
-54 LAKYFANIDGES
+54 LANANIDEE
-66 ATNLNSS
+66 LKSS
-73 SCFTFKGKLNSSDL
+73 SFFTFKGKLNSSDL
-87 AKITSDNFG
+87 AKIKSDYFG
-96 KDANGDIYIDLAD
+96 KDANDIYIDLAD
-109 VTFVDDASFSN
+109 VTFDDDASFSDFN
-120 FIHGKVK
+120 HGTVK

-138 EAADF
+138 EKADF
-143 NSNIMEAMV
+143 DSNIMEAMV
-152 VNDKVF
+152 VNETDKVF
-158 LLYSSPSS
+158 LLYSSSFSS
-166 SCKDAHVL
+166 HKDEHVL

-200 MKVLNSYN
+200 MKYLNSN
-208 KLQMSPET
+208 GDLPMSPET
-216 IDLTKAS
+216 LDLTKAS

-233 VTENPSLTNTG
+233 VTANPPLTNTG
-244 TTDDGG
+244 TEDDGG

-265 EGTDKYTGHVNGLA
+265 QGTDKYTGHVNGLA
-279 YLNLWEKVKTILLPT
+279 YLNLWKTVKTILLPT
-294 DAKTNVLPSL
+294 DAATCVLPSL
-304 SLYKL
+304 SLYNL

-430 NAFRENHHLTTITI
+430 NAFTENHHLTTITI
-444 PENVEYIRK
+444 PENVEYIGTN
-453 EAFANCNNLMD
+453 AFANCNNLMD

-487 NDNGI
+487 NDNKI

-503 SYTKNGKFYRNTN
+503 SYTQNGNFYRNTN
-516 DENDQCMA
+516 NENDQCMA

-539 MKASDVNAYNE
+539 MIASDVTAYNR

-563 KKGENYVLCT
+563 KEGENYVLCT

-587 IDDGEASST
+587 KDGDEASST
-596 TSAVNNVEYY
+596 TSAVNNVKTY
-606 YSDAECKKLVNPTLS
+606 YSDAECTTSVNPTLS
-621 GTYYYVCGEQNTYSE
+621 GTYYYECGTQNTYSE
-636 EAVWAP
+636 EVWAP
-642 INGKDTYYKKQDN
+642 IDGKDTYYKKLNN
-655 GEYVVAPF
+655 GEYVEAPF
-663 EFNQQLF
+663 EFQDWLQLF

-684 KTVGGVKEYYTKN
+684 NTVVGVTEYYTKN

-704 MSSYDGGVEAY
+704 MSSYNGGEAY
-715 YKTGNMVDEYLLAT
+715 YRTGKKVDEYLPT
-729 YYDNSV
+729 KYYRNGV
-735 TDYYTQGFDYV
+735 TDYYTQNYDNV
-746 NGIYTYTK
+746 TYTK
-754 FDIID
+754 FELFDA
-759 KNGNYKNLYKEARYY
+759 NGNYKSGLFKDGRYY
-774 VTGKEPKYCKDSEY
+774 VTGTKPTYCTASEY
-788 NVRTTYYIIENDT
+788 KVGTTYYIKENEWSNT
-801 YTKATNISFAETY
+801 YTEATNISFAGTY
-814 YYIPQVENYTE
+814 YYYPQVENYTE
-825 ISDNTIIEDI
+825 ISDNSIIEDI

-844 TKEGDEY
+844 TKVGDEY

-856 ELTEDG
+856 ELTEDV

-900 KEYTPLGVDYKWP
+900 KEYTPLGVNYKWP

-921 KTYDGDPYAGLK
+921 KTYGDDPYAGLK

-1144 EGWNLTINACTA
+1144 EGWNLTINPCTA
-1156 YIVKEDSQS
+1156 YIVKDDSQS
-1165 SEAKPS
+1165 SKPS

>member
-23 TITKAEAGQNNGK
+23 KITEAGQNNGK

-54 LAKYFANIDGES
+54 LANANIDEE
-66 ATNLNSS
+66 LKSS
-73 SCFTFKGKLNSSDL
+73 SFFTFKGKLNSSDL
-87 AKITSDNFG
+87 ARIKSDYFG
-96 KDANGDIYIDLAD
+96 KDAKDDIYIDLAD
-109 VTFVDDASFSN
+109 VTFDDDASFSN
-120 FIHGKVK
+120 FTHGTVK

-138 EAADF
+138 QVADF
-143 NSNIMEAMV
+143 DSNIMEAMV

-166 SCKDAHVL
+166 SCKDEHVL

-200 MKVLNSYN
+200 MKVLNSN
-208 KLQMSPET
+208 GNLPMSPET
-216 IDLTKAS
+216 LDLTKAS

-228 SGDAF
+228 SDDAF
-233 VTENPSLTNTG
+233 VTVTPPLTNTG
-244 TTDDGG
+244 TNDDGG

-256 VSAFSIPNV
+256 VSAFRIPNV

-279 YLNLWEKVKTILLPT
+279 YLNLWKTVKTILLPT
-294 DAKTNVLPSL
+294 DADTNVLPSM
-304 SLYKL
+304 SLYNL

-331 DCSKIECVEIQGNN
+331 VCSNIECVEIQGNN

-539 MKASDVNAYNE
+539 MIASDVNAYNE

-587 IDDGEASST
+587 EKADKASIT
-596 TSAVNNVEYY
+596 TSAVNNVEAY
-606 YSDAECKKLVNPTLS
+606 YSDEECKTSVTPILS
-621 GTYYYVCGEQNTYSE
+621 GTYYYVCGTQNTYSE

-663 EFNQQLF
+663 EFNDWPQLF
-670 YKSGNTTEEYKQTW
+670 YKSG
-684 KTVGGVKEYYTKN
+684 
-697 SDGTFTL
+697 
-704 MSSYDGGVEAY
+704 
-715 YKTGNMVDEYLLAT
+715 DEYVLAT

-735 TDYYTQGFDYV
+735 TDYYTRELDY
-746 NGIYTYTK
+746 NTGKYTYTE
-754 FDIID
+754 FDILD
-759 KNGNYKNLYKEARYY
+759 KNGNYKTLYKEARYY
-774 VTGKEPKYCKDSEY
+774 VTGKEPKYCAASEY
-788 NVRTTYYIIENDT
+788 EVGKTYYIKENDT
-801 YTKATNISFAETY
+801 YTKATNISFKGEY
-814 YYIPQVENYTE
+814 YYIPQVENYTA
-825 ISDNTIIEDI
+825 ISDNTIIEAI

-844 TKEGDEY
+844 TKVDDEY

-856 ELTEDG
+856 ELTEGG

-900 KEYTPLGVDYKWP
+900 KEYTDLGENYKWP
-913 LFAEYEYG
+913 LFAEYEIE
-921 KTYDGDPYAGLK
+921 KKYDGDPYAGLK

-1006 VDMLSEKDADGNLI
+1006 VDMLSEKDAKGNLI

-1040 VAPSRDENGKI
+1040 VAPSRDENGDI

-1075 YDGEKGERKDQSA
+1075 YDGENGERKDQSA
-1088 SQNYLTGYKFTGTV
+1088 SQNYLTGYRFTGTV
-1102 EKQERKDFCY
+1102 EQQERTNFCY

-1120 DDTTSPHKKYPK
+1120 GDSKHKKYPK

-1144 EGWNLTINACTA
+1144 EGWNLKINACTA
-1156 YIVKEDSQS
+1156 YIVKDDSQS
-1165 SEAKPS
+1165 SKPS

>member
-23 TITKAEAGQNNGK
+23 TITKVEAGGNNGK

-96 KDANGDIYIDLAD
+96 KDANEDIYIDLAD
-109 VTFVDDASFSN
+109 VTFDDDASFSS
-120 FIHGKVK
+120 FRHETVK

-138 EAADF
+138 EKADF
-143 NSNIMEAMV
+143 DSNIMEAMV
-152 VNDKVF
+152 VNETDKVF

-166 SCKDAHVL
+166 SYKDEHVL

-200 MKVLNSYN
+200 MKVLNSN
-208 KLQMSPET
+208 GDLPMSPET
-216 IDLTKAS
+216 LDLTKAS

-233 VTENPSLTNTG
+233 VTVTPPLTNTY
-244 TTDDGG
+244 TNDDGG

-256 VSAFSIPNV
+256 VSAFRIPNV

-279 YLNLWEKVKTILLPT
+279 YLNLWKTVKTILLPT
-294 DAKTNVLPSL
+294 DAATYVLPSM
-304 SLYKL
+304 SLYNL

-331 DCSKIECVEIQGNN
+331 VCSNIKCVEIQGNN

-405 GCNSG
+405 GCTSG

-430 NAFRENHHLTTITI
+430 NAFTENHHLTTITI
-444 PENVEYIRK
+444 PENVEYIGK
-453 EAFANCNNLMD
+453 NAFANCNNLMD
-464 VYFMGTK
+464 VYFMGTET
-471 KIPQVA
+471 IPQVA

-492 CLVSGNNVCRE
+492 YSSLVSGNNVCRE
-503 SYTKNGKFYRNTN
+503 SYTHTGNFYRNTN
-516 DENDQCMA
+516 NENDQCMA

-539 MKASDVNAYNE
+539 MIASDVTAYNR

-563 KKGENYVLCT
+563 KEGDNYVLCT

-587 IDDGEASST
+587 KKDDKVSST
-596 TSAVNNVEYY
+596 TSAVNNVETY
-606 YSDAECKKLVNPTLS
+606 YSDAECTTSVNPTLS
-621 GTYYYVCGEQNTYSE
+621 GTYYYECGTQNTYSE
-636 EAVWAP
+636 KVWEP
-642 INGKDTYYKKQDN
+642 IDGIDTYYKLDN
-655 GEYVVAPF
+655 GEYVEAQF
-663 EFNQQLF
+663 EFQDWPQLF
-670 YKSGNTTEEYKQTW
+670 YKSG
-684 KTVGGVKEYYTKN
+684 
-697 SDGTFTL
+697 
-704 MSSYDGGVEAY
+704 
-715 YKTGNMVDEYLLAT
+715 DEYLPT
-729 YYDNSV
+729 DYYINGV
-735 TDYYTQGFDYV
+735 TDYYTQNYDNV
-746 NGIYTYTK
+746 TYTK
-754 FDIID
+754 FDLFE
-759 KNGNYKNLYKEARYY
+759 NGKYKPGLFKGERYY
-774 VTGKEPKYCKDSEY
+774 VTGTEPTYCTASKYE
-788 NVRTTYYIIENDT
+788 VGTTYYIKENGWPVT
-801 YTKATNISFAETY
+801 YTEATNISFAGTY
-814 YYIPQVENYTE
+814 YYYPQVENYTE

-844 TKEGDEY
+844 TKEGDVY

-856 ELTEDG
+856 ELTEG
-862 KYYNMTKEYNPDI
+862 VKYYNMTKEYNPDI

-921 KTYDGDPYAGLK
+921 KTYGDDPYAGLK

-1006 VDMLSEKDADGNLI
+1006 VDMLSEKDAEGNLI

-1040 VAPSRDENGKI
+1040 VAPSRKENGEI

-1132 LQAFWSYEGSEK
+1132 LQAFWSYEGLEK
-1144 EGWNLTINACTA
+1144 EGWNLTINPCTA
-1156 YIVKEDSQS
+1156 YIVKDDSQS
-1165 SEAKPS
+1165 SKPS

>member
-16 IGARADC
+16 IGARAALK
-23 TITKAEAGQNNGK
+23 ITEAGQNNGK

-43 VYVINVETAGE
+43 AYVINVETAGD
-54 LAKYFANIDGES
+54 LANANIVGEL

-73 SCFTFKGKLNSSDL
+73 SCFIFEGKLNSSDL
-87 AKITSDNFG
+87 TKITSDNFG

-109 VTFVDDASFSN
+109 VTFDDDASFSN
-120 FIHGKVK
+120 FTHGTVK

-152 VNDKVF
+152 VNETDKVF
-158 LLYSSPSS
+158 LLYSSSSS
-166 SCKDAHVL
+166 SCIDEHVL

-200 MKVLNSYN
+200 MKFLNSN
-208 KLQMSPET
+208 SNLQMTPET
-216 IDLTKAS
+216 LDLTKAS
-223 FPTFV
+223 FPTFD

-233 VTENPSLTNTG
+233 VTANSLTNTG
-244 TTDDGG
+244 TKDDGG

-265 EGTDKYTGHVNGLA
+265 VGTDKYTGHVNGLA

-304 SLYKL
+304 SLYNLKE
-309 TGLTGTFT
+309 LTGTFT

-331 DCSKIECVEIQGNN
+331 LCSKIECVEIQGNN

-405 GCNSG
+405 GCTSG

-430 NAFRENHHLTTITI
+430 NAFTENHHLTTITI
-444 PENVEYIRK
+444 PENVEYIRA
-453 EAFANCNNLMD
+453 EAFKNCNNLMD

-471 KIPQVA
+471 TIPQVA
-477 ADAFDATSLY
+477 ANAFDETSLY
-487 NDNGI
+487 NDNSI

-503 SYTKNGKFYRNTN
+503 SYTKRGNFYRNTN

-539 MKASDVNAYNE
+539 MIASDVDAYNK

-563 KKGENYVLCT
+563 IEGDKYVLCT

-587 IDDGEASST
+587 KKDDKVSST
-596 TSAVNNVEYY
+596 TSAVNNVEAY
-606 YSDAECKKLVNPTLS
+606 YSDEECTNPVNPTLS
-621 GTYYYVCGEQNTYSE
+621 GTFYYVCGTQNTYSE
-636 EAVWAP
+636 EVWAP
-642 INGKDTYYKKQDN
+642 IDGKDTYYKKLDN

-663 EFNQQLF
+663 EFHDWPQLF
-670 YKSGNTTEEYKQTW
+670 YKSG
-684 KTVGGVKEYYTKN
+684 
-697 SDGTFTL
+697 
-704 MSSYDGGVEAY
+704 
-715 YKTGNMVDEYLLAT
+715 DEYVLAT

-735 TDYYTQGFDYV
+735 TDYYTREIDYK
-746 NGIYTYTK
+746 NGKYTYTEFK
-754 FDIID
+754 LFDE
-759 KNGNYKNLYKEARYY
+759 NGNYKQNLFKEGRYY
-774 VTGKEPKYCKDSEY
+774 VTGTEPKYCKASEY
-788 NVRTTYYIIENDT
+788 NVGTTYYIKEYDWSNT
-801 YTKATNISFAETY
+801 YTEATNISFAETY
-814 YYIPQVENYTE
+814 YYYPQVENYE
-825 ISDNTIIEDI
+825 VISENSIKDI

-844 TKEGDEY
+844 TKEGDVY

-856 ELTEDG
+856 ELTEGG

-900 KEYTPLGVDYKWP
+900 IEYTPLGVDYKWP
-913 LFAEYEYG
+913 LHAEYEYG
-921 KTYDGDPYAGLK
+921 KTYGDDPYAGLK

-1144 EGWNLTINACTA
+1144 EGWNLKINACTA
-1156 YIVKEDSQS
+1156 YIVKDDSQS
-1165 SEAKPS
+1165 SKPS

>member
-23 TITKAEAGQNNGK
+23 TITKVEAGQNNGK
-36 GFTYTGT
+36 GFTYPGT
-43 VYVINVETAGE
+43 VYVINVETAGD
-54 LAKYFANIDGES
+54 LANANIDEE
-66 ATNLNSS
+66 LKSS
-73 SCFTFKGKLNSSDL
+73 SFFTFKGKLNSSDL
-87 AKITSDNFG
+87 AKIKSDYFG
-96 KDANGDIYIDLAD
+96 KDANDIYIDLAD
-109 VTFVDDASFSN
+109 VTFDDDASFSDFN
-120 FIHGKVK
+120 HGTVK

-138 EAADF
+138 QVADF
-143 NSNIMEAMV
+143 DPNIMEAMV
-152 VNDKVF
+152 VNETDKVF

-166 SCKDAHVL
+166 SCIDEHVL

-200 MKVLNSYN
+200 MKFLNSN
-208 KLQMSPET
+208 GNLPMSPET
-216 IDLTKAS
+216 LDLTKAS

-244 TTDDGG
+244 TTDNGG

-256 VSAFSIPNV
+256 VSAFRIPNV

-279 YLNLWEKVKTILLPT
+279 YLNLWKTVKTILLPT
-294 DAKTNVLPSL
+294 DAKTNVLPSM
-304 SLYKL
+304 SLYNLKE
-309 TGLTGTFT
+309 LTGTFT

-331 DCSKIECVEIQGNN
+331 VCSNIECVEIQGNN

-430 NAFRENHHLTTITI
+430 NAFTENHHLTTITI
-444 PENVEYIRK
+444 PENVEYIGTN
-453 EAFANCNNLMD
+453 AFANCNNLMD
-464 VYFMGTK
+464 VYFMGTET
-471 KIPQVA
+471 IPQVA

-487 NDNGI
+487 NDNSI
-492 CLVSGNNVCRE
+492 YSILVSGNNVCRE
-503 SYTKNGKFYRNTN
+503 SYTHTGNFYRNTN
-516 DENDQCMA
+516 NENDQCMA

-539 MKASDVNAYNE
+539 MIASDVTAYNR
-550 ALKNENAK
+550 ALKNEKAK

-563 KKGENYVLCT
+563 KEGENYVLFT

-587 IDDGEASST
+587 KKDDKVSST
-596 TSAVNNVEYY
+596 TSAVNNVEAY
-606 YSDAECKKLVNPTLS
+606 YSDAECKTSVNPTLS
-621 GTYYYVCGEQNTYSE
+621 GTYYYECGTQNTYSE
-636 EAVWAP
+636 IWEP
-642 INGKDTYYKKQDN
+642 KDGIDTYYKLDN
-655 GEYVVAPF
+655 GKYVEAQF
-663 EFNQQLF
+663 EFYEYLGQLF
-670 YKSGNTTEEYKQTW
+670 YKLG
-684 KTVGGVKEYYTKN
+684 
-697 SDGTFTL
+697 
-704 MSSYDGGVEAY
+704 
-715 YKTGNMVDEYLLAT
+715 DEYRPT
-729 YYDNSV
+729 KYYINGV
-735 TDYYTQGFDYV
+735 TDYYTKKIDNDIV
-746 NGIYTYTK
+746 TYTK
-754 FDIID
+754 FELFDA
-759 KNGNYKNLYKEARYY
+759 NGKYKGGLFNGSRYY
-774 VTGKEPKYCKDSEY
+774 VTGTKPTYCTASEY
-788 NVRTTYYIIENDT
+788 KVGTTYYIKENEWSNT
-801 YTKATNISFAETY
+801 YTEATNISFAGTY
-814 YYIPQVENYTE
+814 YYYPQVENYAE
-825 ISDNTIIEDI
+825 ISDNSIIEAI

-844 TKEGDEY
+844 TKEGDVY

-856 ELTEDG
+856 ELTEG
-862 KYYNMTKEYNPDI
+862 VKYYNMTKEYNPDI

-888 YTGVVCSYDSET
+888 YTGVVCSYDSGS
-900 KEYTPLGVDYKWP
+900 YTSLGVDYKWP
-913 LFAEYEYG
+913 LYAEYEIE
-921 KTYDGDPYAGLK
+921 KKYDGDPYAGLK

-1006 VDMLSEKDADGNLI
+1006 VDMLSEKDAKGNLI

-1040 VAPSRDENGKI
+1040 VAPSRKENGEI

-1156 YIVKEDSQS
+1156 YIVKDDSQS
-1165 SEAKPS
+1165 SKPS

>member
-16 IGARADC
+16 IGARAAC
-23 TITKAEAGQNNGK
+23 KITKAEAGQNNGK
-36 GFTYTGT
+36 GFIYTGT
-43 VYVINVETAGE
+43 AYVINVETAGD
-54 LAKYFANIDGES
+54 LANANIDEL

-73 SCFTFKGKLNSSDL
+73 SCFIFKGKLNSSDL
-87 AKITSDNFG
+87 TKITSDIFG
-96 KDANGDIYIDLAD
+96 KDANDIYIDLAD
-109 VTFVDDASFSN
+109 VTFDDDASFSN
-120 FIHGKVK
+120 FTHRTVK

-138 EAADF
+138 DVADF
-143 NSNIMEAMV
+143 VGSNIKEAMV
-152 VNDKVF
+152 VNETYKVF

-166 SCKDAHVL
+166 SCKDEHVL

-200 MKVLNSYN
+200 MKYLNSN
-208 KLQMSPET
+208 GILPMSPET
-216 IDLTKAS
+216 LDLTKAS

-244 TTDDGG
+244 TEDDGS

-256 VSAFSIPNV
+256 VSAFSISGV
-265 EGTDKYTGHVNGLA
+265 QGTDKYTGHVNGLA

-294 DAKTNVLPSL
+294 DAKTNVLPSM
-304 SLYKL
+304 SLYNLKE
-309 TGLTGTFT
+309 LTGTFT

-331 DCSKIECVEIQGNN
+331 VCSKIECVEIQGNN

-430 NAFRENHHLTTITI
+430 NAFTENHHLTTITI
-444 PENVEYIRK
+444 PENVEYIGA
-453 EAFANCNNLMD
+453 EAFKNCNNLMD

-477 ADAFDATSLY
+477 ANAFDETSLY
-487 NDNGI
+487 NDNRI

-503 SYTKNGKFYRNTN
+503 SYTHNGNFYRNTN

-539 MKASDVNAYNE
+539 MIASDVDAYNK

-563 KKGENYVLCT
+563 IEGDKYVLCT

-587 IDDGEASST
+587 EKADKASST
-596 TSAVNNVEYY
+596 TSAVNNVEVY
-606 YSDAECKKLVNPTLS
+606 YSDEECKKSVNPTLS
-621 GTYYYVCGEQNTYSE
+621 GTYYYVCETQNTYSE
-636 EAVWAP
+636 IWEP
-642 INGKDTYYKKQDN
+642 KDGIDTYYKLDN
-655 GEYVVAPF
+655 GKYVEAQF
-663 EFNQQLF
+663 EFYEYLGQLF
-670 YKSGNTTEEYKQTW
+670 YKLG
-684 KTVGGVKEYYTKN
+684 
-697 SDGTFTL
+697 
-704 MSSYDGGVEAY
+704 
-715 YKTGNMVDEYLLAT
+715 DEYRPT
-729 YYDNSV
+729 KYYINGV
-735 TDYYTQGFDYV
+735 TDYYTKKIDNDIV
-746 NGIYTYTK
+746 TYTK
-754 FDIID
+754 FELFDA
-759 KNGNYKNLYKEARYY
+759 NGKYKPGLFNGSRYY
-774 VTGKEPKYCKDSEY
+774 VTGTKPIYCTASEY
-788 NVRTTYYIIENDT
+788 KVGTTYYSKEYEWSDT
-801 YTKATNISFAETY
+801 YTEATNISFAETY
-814 YYIPQVENYTE
+814 YYYPQVENYTE

-844 TKEGDEY
+844 TKEGDVY

-856 ELTEDG
+856 ELTEG
-862 KYYNMTKEYNPDI
+862 VKYYNMTKEYNPDI

-888 YTGVVCSYDSET
+888 YTGVVCSYDSGT
-900 KEYTPLGVDYKWP
+900 YTDLGVDYKWP

-921 KTYDGDPYAGLK
+921 KTYGDDPYAGLK
-933 NFRLVAGYAAGEE
+933 NFRLVAGYAAGKE

-1006 VDMLSEKDADGNLI
+1006 VDMLSEKDAEGNLI

-1064 ADDKPQDYYGL
+1064 ADDSPQDYYGL

-1088 SQNYLTGYKFTGTV
+1088 SQNYLTGYRFTGTV
-1102 EKQERKDFCY
+1102 VEQQSTDFCY

-1120 DDTTSPHKKYPK
+1120 DDKTSPHKKYPK
-1132 LQAFWSYEGSEK
+1132 LQAFWSYEGLEK
-1144 EGWNLTINACTA
+1144 EGWNLKINACTA
-1156 YIVKEDSQS
+1156 YIVKDDSQS
-1165 SEAKPS
+1165 SKPS

>member
-43 VYVINVETAGE
+43 AYVINVETAGD
-54 LAKYFANIDGES
+54 LANANIVGEL

-73 SCFTFKGKLNSSDL
+73 SCFIFKGKLNSSDL
-87 AKITSDNFG
+87 PQITSDIFG

-109 VTFVDDASFSN
+109 VTFDDDASFSDFN
-120 FIHGKVK
+120 HGTVK

-138 EAADF
+138 KVADF
-143 NSNIMEAMV
+143 DSNIMEAMV
-152 VNDKVF
+152 VNETDKVF
-158 LLYSSPSS
+158 LLYSSSSS
-166 SCKDAHVL
+166 SCIDEHVL

-200 MKVLNSYN
+200 MKFLNSN
-208 KLQMSPET
+208 GNLPMSPET
-216 IDLTKAS
+216 LDLTKAS

-233 VTENPSLTNTG
+233 VTATPPLTNTD
-244 TTDDGG
+244 TEDDGG

-256 VSAFSIPNV
+256 VSAFRIPDV
-265 EGTDKYTGHVNGLA
+265 QGTDKYTGHVNGLA
-279 YLNLWEKVKTILLPT
+279 YLNLWKTVKTILLPT
-294 DAKTNVLPSL
+294 DAATYVLPSM
-304 SLYKL
+304 SLYNL

-331 DCSKIECVEIQGNN
+331 VCSNIECVEIQGNN

-405 GCNSG
+405 GCTSG

-430 NAFRENHHLTTITI
+430 NAFTENHHLTTITI
-444 PENVEYIRK
+444 PENVEYIGK
-453 EAFANCNNLMD
+453 NAFANCNNLMD

-471 KIPQVA
+471 TIPQVA

-487 NDNGI
+487 NDNSI
-492 CLVSGNNVCRE
+492 YSSLVSGNNVCRE
-503 SYTKNGKFYRNTN
+503 SYTHTGNFYRNTN
-516 DENDQCMA
+516 NENDQCMA

-539 MKASDVNAYNE
+539 MIASDVTAYNR

-563 KKGENYVLCT
+563 KEGENYVLCT

-587 IDDGEASST
+587 KKADKASST
-596 TSAVNNVEYY
+596 TSAVNNVEAY
-606 YSDAECKKLVNPTLS
+606 YSDEECKTSVNPTLS
-621 GTYYYVCGEQNTYSE
+621 GTYYYECGTQNTYSE
-636 EAVWAP
+636 KVWEP
-642 INGKDTYYKKQDN
+642 IDGIDTYYKLDN
-655 GEYVVAPF
+655 GEYVEAQF
-663 EFNQQLF
+663 EFQDWPQLF
-670 YKSGNTTEEYKQTW
+670 YKSG
-684 KTVGGVKEYYTKN
+684 
-697 SDGTFTL
+697 
-704 MSSYDGGVEAY
+704 
-715 YKTGNMVDEYLLAT
+715 DEYLPT
-729 YYDNSV
+729 DYYINGV
-735 TDYYTQGFDYV
+735 TDYYTKNNDNV
-746 NGIYTYTK
+746 TYTK
-754 FDIID
+754 FDLFE
-759 KNGNYKNLYKEARYY
+759 NGKYKPGLFKGERYY
-774 VTGKEPKYCKDSEY
+774 VTGTEPKYCTDSEY
-788 NVRTTYYIIENDT
+788 KVGTTYYIKENGWPVT
-801 YTKATNISFAETY
+801 YTEATNISFAGTY
-814 YYIPQVENYTE
+814 YYYPQVENYTE

-844 TKEGDEY
+844 TKEGDVY

-856 ELTEDG
+856 ELTEG
-862 KYYNMTKEYNPDI
+862 VEYYNMTKEYNPDI

-888 YTGVVCSYDSET
+888 YTGVVCSYDSGS
-900 KEYTPLGVDYKWP
+900 YTSLGVDYKWP
-913 LFAEYEYG
+913 LYAEYEIE
-921 KTYDGDPYAGLK
+921 KKYDGDPYAGLK

-946 AKTKPTTPLPRLDR
+946 AETKPTTPLPRLDR

-1006 VDMLSEKDADGNLI
+1006 VDMLSEKDAEGNLI

-1156 YIVKEDSQS
+1156 YIVKDDSQS
-1165 SEAKPS
+1165 SKPS

>member
-96 KDANGDIYIDLAD
+96 KDANEDIYIDLAD
-109 VTFVDDASFSN
+109 VTFDDDASFSN
-120 FIHGKVK
+120 FTHGTVK

-166 SCKDAHVL
+166 SCKDEHVL

-200 MKVLNSYN
+200 MKFLNSN
-208 KLQMSPET
+208 GNLQMTPET
-216 IDLTKAS
+216 LDLTKAS

-256 VSAFSIPNV
+256 VSAFRIPNV

-279 YLNLWEKVKTILLPT
+279 YLNLWKTVKTILLPT
-294 DAKTNVLPSL
+294 DAKTNVLPSM
-304 SLYKL
+304 SLYNLKE
-309 TGLTGTFT
+309 LTGTFT

-331 DCSKIECVEIQGNN
+331 VCSNIECVEIQGNN

-430 NAFRENHHLTTITI
+430 NAFTENHHLTTITI
-444 PENVEYIRK
+444 PENVEYIGTN
-453 EAFANCNNLMD
+453 AFANCNNLMD
-464 VYFMGTK
+464 VYFMGTET
-471 KIPQVA
+471 IPQVA

-492 CLVSGNNVCRE
+492 YSILVSGNNVCRE
-503 SYTKNGKFYRNTN
+503 SYTHTGNFYRNTN
-516 DENDQCMA
+516 NENDQCMA

-539 MKASDVNAYNE
+539 MIALDVTAYNR
-550 ALKNENAK
+550 ALENENAK

-563 KKGENYVLCT
+563 IEGDKYVLCT

-587 IDDGEASST
+587 EKADKASST
-596 TSAVNNVEYY
+596 TSAVNNVETY
-606 YSDAECKKLVNPTLS
+606 YSDAECKTSVNPKLS
-621 GTYYYVCGEQNTYSE
+621 GTYYYECGTQNTYSE
-636 EAVWAP
+636 IVWTP
-642 INGKDTYYKKQDN
+642 IDGIDTYYKLDN
-655 GEYVVAPF
+655 GEYVEAPF

-684 KTVGGVKEYYTKN
+684 NIVDDVTEYYKKN
-697 SDGTFTL
+697 PDGTFTL
-704 MSSYDGGVEAY
+704 MSSYNGGEAY
-715 YKTGNMVDEYLLAT
+715 YRTGNKVDEYLPT
-729 YYDNSV
+729 KYYINGV
-735 TDYYTQGFDYV
+735 TDYYTKNYDNV
-746 NGIYTYTK
+746 TYTI
-754 FDIID
+754 FTPVRD
-759 KNGNYKNLYKEARYY
+759 KK
-774 VTGKEPKYCKDSEY
+774 
-788 NVRTTYYIIENDT
+788 
-801 YTKATNISFAETY
+801 
-814 YYIPQVENYTE
+814 
-825 ISDNTIIEDI
+825 
-835 KVLRSTKPY
+835 
-844 TKEGDEY
+844 
-851 SPVVG
+851 
-856 ELTEDG
+856 
-862 KYYNMTKEYNPDI
+862 
-875 YGQYYTDLERNSK
+875 
-888 YTGVVCSYDSET
+888 
-900 KEYTPLGVDYKWP
+900 
-913 LFAEYEYG
+913 
-921 KTYDGDPYAGLK
+921 
-933 NFRLVAGYAAGEE
+933 
-946 AKTKPTTPLPRLDR
+946 
-960 DMWYTIY
+960 
-967 LPADLTRQQIYDTFG
+967 
-982 PRTQVCRFLG
+982 
-992 MRKNETG
+992 
-999 SFVIDFS
+999 
-1006 VDMLSEKDADGNLI
+1006 
-1020 IRNDWDVAMK
+1020 
-1030 AYTPYMIYPS
+1030 
-1040 VAPSRDENGKI
+1040 
-1051 IPVEFRIVGAEMA
+1051 
-1064 ADDKPQDYYGL
+1064 
-1075 YDGEKGERKDQSA
+1075 
-1088 SQNYLTGYKFTGTV
+1088 
-1102 EKQERKDFCY
+1102 
-1112 YFGNIWED
+1112 
-1120 DDTTSPHKKYPK
+1120 
-1132 LQAFWSYEGSEK
+1132 
-1144 EGWNLTINACTA
+1144 
-1156 YIVKEDSQS
+1156 
-1165 SEAKPS
+1165 
-1171 MASLRFGVS
+1171 
-1180 YEDDPIVTNIS
+1180 
-1191 IIEEESISGGD
+1191 
-1202 DRYDNKIY
+1202 
-1210 NLNGQYVGDVM
+1210 
-1221 STLSKGVYIKNGKKY
+1221 
-1236 IVR
+1236 